1 MKLQG
6 LIDTNLLKDH
16 SGFSRPLAGM
26 QVSGNQTAATCIWN
40 WVMNQSAR
48 YSCVEVS
55 ANGMHVQALVR

>member
-26 QVSGNQTAATCIWN
+26 QVSGNQTAATCIEN
-40 WVMNQSAR
+40 WIINQPDPDL
-48 YSCVEVS
+48 CVGVC